1 VPSGELAEQFERVE
15 RHGRKAAGQL
25 ILLLAHTSIV
35 VLLRDL
41 PVSLLLMKM
50 AEREQLALLRGRII
64 RERIGTCERALRSL
78 GRRIDRIWRG
88 RK

>member
-1 VPSGELAEQFERVE
+1 LAGQFERVE

-25 ILLLAHTSIV
+25 IRLLARASTLDLV
-35 VLLRDL
+35 RDL
-41 PVSLLLMKM
+41 PLSLQLMKM